1 LVEVEVFCDPDAGF
15 PKFQLYVKPDPV
27 LELLKLIGVD
37 EQGAL
42 LGEKEKA
49 AFGDGRTVTT
59 TVTGVAG
66 EQPEGVTV

>member
-1 LVEVEVFCDPDAGF
+1 
-15 PKFQLYVKPDPV
+15 
-27 LELLKLIGVD
+27 LIGVD

-42 LGEKEKA
+42 LGEKENP